1 MADQEKAISGTPTS
15 EFRFFIFDHANG
27 EFSFYRSTEDR
38 NAASEAVINQYLD
51 DGWDEDVEYVYA
63 GEVTAM
69 ATKVDVIERPPEN
82 QIDEDG
88 MDEDGRFWPGDVEY
102 CCGYELRP
110 LPAAPGDTEAPAQAE
125 QQSAWVEQ
133 IMEQAQVF
141 ASAWS
146 LVGGPFDTGD
156 GLKQAKEEKELL
168 RKLLEAS
175 R

>member
-1 MADQEKAISGTPTS
+1 MSEQKKTS
-15 EFRFFIFDHANG
+15 DFPSAEFRFFIYDHCNG
-27 EFSFYRSTEDR
+27 DFTYYRTPEERD
-38 NAASEAVINQYLD
+38 AASDAVIQQYLD
-51 DGWDEDVEYVYA
+51 DGWDEDVELVVA
-63 GEVTAM
+63 GEVTAV
-69 ATKVDVIERPPEN
+69 ATKVNVIERPPED
-82 QIDEDG
+82 QIDDEG
-88 MDEDGRFWPGDVEY
+88 MDEDGRFWGEEHDY
-102 CCGYELRP
+102 CCNYELLP
-110 LPAAPGDTEAPAQAE
+110 LPAAPGDTAAPEQAE

-133 IMEQAQVF
+133 IMEQVQVF